1 MDYVKLINAK
11 LIAPFPSLVG
21 CCLHHSYAKFT
32 SIKFRDL
39 VRGGC
44 HSLHPFFP
52 VGERPFLKHDLKP
65 KHSHVGLLSYSFPFS
80 LTSSV
85 R

>member
-39 VRGGC
+39 VRGVVIPC
-44 HSLHPFFP
+44 IHS
-52 VGERPFLKHDLKP
+52 FL
-65 KHSHVGLLSYSFPFS
+65 
-80 LTSSV
+80 
-85 R
+85 